1 MDAQELRNATPA
13 ETEYCPTPVCAA
25 TARRRRMDPPALL
38 ARQEEGL
45 LGRSPKT
52 SVEDADAGIGLRRL
66 SIGKGA
72 T

>member
-1 MDAQELRNATPA
+1 MVFGSKIILILSILGLLAFLLPLS
-13 ETEYCPTPVCAA
+13 
-25 TARRRRMDPPALL
+25 ALP